1 MFVYLDNSAT
11 TKPYKEVVEETIK
24 YMDTH
29 FGNPSSLHRIGI
41 NAEKALKEARK
52 SVAVSLGAKEE
63 EILFTS
69 GGTEADNTALFGAVQ
84 ARKRRGNKI
93 ITSQIEHP
101 AVLESCRKLEE
112 SGFRV
117 SYLPVDEKGVI
128 DLEAL
133 ESELDEQTILIS
145 VMHVNNEVGS
155 IQPISEIID
164 LKNKIGSKSGT
175 EILFHTDAVQS
186 YGKLPIQLNGID
198 LMSVS
203 GHKIHG
209 PKGVGALFIR
219 KGLNVQPYLFGGGQE
234 RGMRSGTENVPAAA
248 GFGVAAEFTRRNLT
262 KRIESMK
269 KVKTFLEDGIR
280 SEISDVRFNSTENGS
295 PSILNVSFLGVRG
308 EVLLHTLEQS
318 EIYVSTG
325 SACSSRKKGQSHVL
339 KALGLSDR
347 EIEGAIRFSFSEFNS
362 TAEMEYVLDRL
373 KEAVNKYR
381 KLGSF
386 R

>member
-1 MFVYLDNSAT
+1 MGV
-11 TKPYKEVVEETIK
+11 
-24 YMDTH
+24 
-29 FGNPSSLHRIGI
+29 
-41 NAEKALKEARK
+41 NAEKAMKEARK
-52 SVAVSLGAKEE
+52 SVAGSLSVKDEE
-63 EILFTS
+63 VFFTS

-93 ITSQIEHP
+93 ITSRIEHP
-101 AVLESCRKLEE
+101 AILESCRRLEE

-117 SYLPVDEKGVI
+117 TYIPVDENGVI
-128 DLEAL
+128 DMKAL
-133 ESELDEQTILIS
+133 ENELDEQTILIT

-155 IQPISEIID
+155 IQPVSEIAD
-164 LKNKIGSKSGT
+164 LKNRSGGKSGT
-175 EILFHTDAVQS
+175 EALFHIDAVQS
-186 YGKLPIQLNGID
+186 YGKLTIPVSGID
-198 LMSVS
+198 LLSVS

-209 PKGVGALFIR
+209 PKGIGALFVR
-219 KGLNVQPYLFGGGQE
+219 KGLNIQPYLFGGGQE

-248 GFGVAAEFTRRNLT
+248 GFGIAAELSRKNLS

-269 KVKTFLEDGIR
+269 KVKNFLEDGIR
-280 SEISDVRFNSTENGS
+280 SEISDIRFNSSANGS

-339 KALGLSDR
+339 KAMGLSDR
-347 EIEGAIRFSFSEFNS
+347 EIEGAIRFSFSEFN
-362 TAEMEYVLDRL
+362 TTEEMEYVLDRL
-373 KEAVNKYR
+373 KEAVNKFR